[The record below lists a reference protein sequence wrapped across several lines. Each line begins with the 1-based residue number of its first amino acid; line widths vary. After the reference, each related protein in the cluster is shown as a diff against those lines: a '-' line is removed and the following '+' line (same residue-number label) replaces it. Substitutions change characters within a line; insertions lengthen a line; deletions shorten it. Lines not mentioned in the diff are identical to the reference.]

1 LRAVPTAYLDTS
13 ALGRVLLKERET
25 ASIQRELANFG
36 QHISS
41 RLMRVELCRLGTR
54 EGVLDLADAM
64 LGPILLIPLDEEIL
78 TRAEVL
84 PPTSVGTLDAIHL
97 STALRVAEAGELDAL
112 MTYDKRLAE
121 GARKHGITVLSPV

>member
-1 LRAVPTAYLDTS
+1 
-13 ALGRVLLKERET
+13 
-25 ASIQRELANFG
+25 
-36 QHISS
+36 
-41 RLMRVELCRLGTR
+41 MRVELCRLGTR

-97 STALRVAEAGELDAL
+97 ATALRVAEAGELDAL

-121 GARKHGITVLSPV
+121 GARKHGITVLSPA